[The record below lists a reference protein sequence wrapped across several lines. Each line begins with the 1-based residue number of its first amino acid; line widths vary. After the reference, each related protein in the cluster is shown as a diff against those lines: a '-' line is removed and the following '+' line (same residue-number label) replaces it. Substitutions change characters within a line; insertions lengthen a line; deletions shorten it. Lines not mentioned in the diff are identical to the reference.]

1 MATQKLE
8 RIILNNHIHA
18 IRPDGDRGV
27 LVATNN
33 GVYIV
38 PAEQPGNFQHFTH
51 LEGLPTLEIDDVLAL
66 GDSVLLI
73 ASNEGLHELQ
83 RHTSPLPPPAKNAFQ
98 LKAIYA
104 NEHPVQ
110 ADELAELPYTTSQL
124 DFVFQL
130 RSYASKGDIQYQ
142 TRLEPLESNWHESPE
157 RSRRYS
163 GLRPGEYQF
172 HVVAI
177 DIYGRRFE
185 LPPTLI
191 NIQPAIWQR
200 LWFQALLIIS
210 LFALLIGWGLRRLQ
224 FAKQQLATEQAL
236 HRRLAVMEL
245 EALKAQ
251 MNPHFIFNALG
262 SIQYFIQTQEV
273 DLADDYLTR
282 FASLMR
288 RYLDSSRETLL
299 PLEQEIALLS
309 NYTELEQMRFEEL
322 FQVELKIA
330 EELLDGG
337 FDIPTMI
344 IQPFV
349 ENAINHGLSE
359 RRDGQGY
366 LGIHFSQLAQDT
378 LCCTISDN
386 GVGRKRAALRKRAG
400 HRSRGMQIVQDKIDT
415 LLAADLVKVYYTIA
429 DANPTDE
436 DFPGT
441 VVTIYF
447 KFLDDANN

>member
-1 MATQKLE
+1 M
-8 RIILNNHIHA
+8 
-18 IRPDGDRGV
+18 
-27 LVATNN
+27 
-33 GVYIV
+33 
-38 PAEQPGNFQHFTH
+38 
-51 LEGLPTLEIDDVLAL
+51 EIDDVLAL

-98 LKAIYA
+98 LKTIAA
-104 NEHPVQ
+104 NGSPVS
-110 ADELAELPYTTSQL
+110 AGALTKLPYTTNQL
-124 DFVFQL
+124 DFAFQL
-130 RSYASKGDIQYQ
+130 RSYASKGNIRYQ
-142 TRLEPLESNWHESPE
+142 TRLTPLESNWQESPE
-157 RSRRYS
+157 RFRRYS

-172 HVVAI
+172 QVAAI

-191 NIQPAIWQR
+191 CIQPALWQR
-200 LWFQALLIIS
+200 WWFQALLIIG
-210 LFALLIGWGLRRLQ
+210 LLALVTGLVLRRLQ
-224 FAKQQLATEQAL
+224 LTKQQLAAEQAL
-236 HRRLAVMEL
+236 NRRLAVMEL

-288 RYLDSSRETLL
+288 QYLDSSRETVL
-299 PLEQEIALLS
+299 PLEQEIALLT
-309 NYTELEQMRFEEL
+309 NYTDLEQMRFEEL
-322 FQVELKIA
+322 FRVDIKVA
-330 EELLDGG
+330 DELLISG
-337 FDIPTMI
+337 FQIPTMI

-359 RRDGQGY
+359 RRDGRGF
-366 LGIHFSQLAQDT
+366 LSIHFSQSAQDT
-378 LCCTISDN
+378 LCCTITDN
-386 GVGRKRAALRKRAG
+386 GIGRKRAALRKRAG

-415 LLAADLVKVYYTIA
+415 LIAADLVKVYYTIA

-447 KFLDDANN
+447 KFLDDANH